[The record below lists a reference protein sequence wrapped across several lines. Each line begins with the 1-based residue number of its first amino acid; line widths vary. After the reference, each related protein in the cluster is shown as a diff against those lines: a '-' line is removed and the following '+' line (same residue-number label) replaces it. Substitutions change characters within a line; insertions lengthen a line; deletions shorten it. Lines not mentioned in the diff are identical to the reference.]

1 MQDDIFKKEEADRW
15 FERNKEGLVPK
26 EDLIIKIIRDYR
38 LLDKAS
44 KVLEVGSSNGFRLA
58 KIHEEFGSKVFAIE
72 PSKKAVEDGKSKW
85 DFITFYQSTIAEFD
99 ESKHFLDFDLII
111 VNSVFHWIDRNH
123 LLISIGKVDNMLKWG
138 GHLILGDF
146 QVHIPIKRKYHHKEG
161 VFTYKQPYKEIFT
174 SSFLYVELF
183 TMAFNHD
190 SKNLAGIDINTY
202 FSVSL
207 LRKEELY
214 FELYDGHRH

>member
-1 MQDDIFKKEEADRW
+1 MQDEIFKKEEADRW
-15 FERNKEGLVPK
+15 FERNKESLVPK

-85 DFITFYQSTIAEFD
+85 DFITFYQSTIAEF
-99 ESKHFLDFDLII
+99 EENKHFLGFDLII
-111 VNSVFHWIDRNH
+111 VNSVFHWIDRSS
-123 LLISIGKVDNMLKWG
+123 LLLSIAKVDRMLKWG

-146 QVHIPIKRKYHHKEG
+146 QTPIPIKRKYHHREG
-161 VFTYKQPYKEIFT
+161 VFTYKQLYKEILT
-174 SSFLYVELF
+174 SSCMYVELF
-183 TMAFNHD
+183 SMAFNHD
-190 SKNLAGIDINTY
+190 TKSLSEIDMNTF
-202 FSVSL
+202 FSISL

-214 FELYDGHRH
+214 IPTD

>member
-15 FERNKEGLVPK
+15 FERNKESLVPK

-99 ESKHFLDFDLII
+99 ESKHFLTLI
-111 VNSVFHWIDRNH
+111 
-123 LLISIGKVDNMLKWG
+123 
-138 GHLILGDF
+138 
-146 QVHIPIKRKYHHKEG
+146 
-161 VFTYKQPYKEIFT
+161 
-174 SSFLYVELF
+174 
-183 TMAFNHD
+183 
-190 SKNLAGIDINTY
+190 
-202 FSVSL
+202 
-207 LRKEELY
+207 
-214 FELYDGHRH
+214 